1 MSLVQVEKATQKLQ
15 ALQTKAEE
23 QMDAKDYYGA
33 VTTIAK
39 ALSAR
44 AFLVSN
50 QPKLSLCQ
58 ASITSHHGQ
67 SVFGSA
73 SLWCLLSRCDA
84 AVCAQEEDQVA
95 ELEAMEKRAREL
107 EALAADDDDEEEE
120 EEDDEEYEDEDA
132 E

>member
-1 MSLVQVEKATQKLQ
+1 MQVEKATQKLQ

-50 QPKLSLCQ
+50 QLQTFAPSRRLTASVNHPVMMMTSLSLALRLC
-58 ASITSHHGQ
+58 
-67 SVFGSA
+67 
-73 SLWCLLSRCDA
+73 
-84 AVCAQEEDQVA
+84 VA
-95 ELEAMEKRAREL
+95 C
-107 EALAADDDDEEEE
+107 
-120 EEDDEEYEDEDA
+120 
-132 E
+132 

>member
-44 AFLVSN
+44 AFLVSKPAQN
-50 QPKLSLCQ
+50 FALSSINHQPSWPVCLWLCV
-58 ASITSHHGQ
+58 
-67 SVFGSA
+67 SVVSA
-73 SLWCLLSRCDA
+73 EPL
-84 AVCAQEEDQVA
+84 
-95 ELEAMEKRAREL
+95 
-107 EALAADDDDEEEE
+107 
-120 EEDDEEYEDEDA
+120 
-132 E
+132 

>member
-1 MSLVQVEKATQKLQ
+1 MLLVQVEKATQKLQ

-50 QPKLSLCQ
+50 QLQTFAPS
-58 ASITSHHGQ
+58 
-67 SVFGSA
+67 
-73 SLWCLLSRCDA
+73 
-84 AVCAQEEDQVA
+84 
-95 ELEAMEKRAREL
+95 
-107 EALAADDDDEEEE
+107 
-120 EEDDEEYEDEDA
+120 
-132 E
+132 